1 MAGMGAGA
9 GRRPDG
15 RSGWRPGQRAGWR
28 PGEVLR
34 RGPGAGSGA
43 GLALT
48 RGDRAKAA
56 AKLMAG
62 WVALLWLLEVVDV
75 ISGHA
80 LDGLGITP
88 REPSELVDIVPAA
101 FLHFGF
107 AHVAANSVPL
117 LVLGFLAALGGL
129 RRFALVC
136 ALIIVAD
143 GLGVW
148 LVSPAHS
155 NTAGASGLIF
165 GLFGFLLVTG
175 FVERRPLGVLVGLLI
190 AAVWGGS
197 ILAGLAPTQT
207 SVSWQGHLIGLA
219 SGVAAAFVFRRPA
232 IPTRG

>member
-1 MAGMGAGA
+1 M
-9 GRRPDG
+9 
-15 RSGWRPGQRAGWR
+15 
-28 PGEVLR
+28 V
-34 RGPGAGSGA
+34 
-43 GLALT
+43 
-48 RGDRAKAA
+48 
-56 AKLMAG
+56 G

-75 ISGHA
+75 VSGHA

-117 LVLGFLAALGGL
+117 LILGFLAALGGL
-129 RRFALVC
+129 RRFAMVC

-148 LVSPAHS
+148 LISPAHS

-175 FVERRPLGVLVGLLI
+175 FVERRPLGILVGLLI

-207 SVSWQGHLIGLA
+207 SVSWQGHLIGLV
-219 SGVAAAFVFRRPA
+219 SGVVAAYLFRRPA
-232 IPTRG
+232 IGPRAA